1 MHRHADLLQ
10 RVYRCNFEMETG
22 VLHDDFAEPIHEV
35 VDPGGSIDP
44 CQVSDSGDG
53 NLSDGGDSV
62 LEVVEDERL
71 EVLHEK
77 VVVLHLHCQISD
89 VSGELKTDSPLGV
102 FRAGL
107 KRRVEGVDGV
117 CAHNFDE
124 FDSCF
129 DAALSDF
136 LVVVL
141 HEVLDQGLHV
151 LVCLVLADRAHHVL
165 DDSSH
170 IGCITKELH
179 LTMAKG
185 SLPKP
190 MT

>member
-1 MHRHADLLQ
+1 
-10 RVYRCNFEMETG
+10 MEAG
-22 VLHDDFAEPIHEV
+22 VFHDDFAEPIHEV
-35 VDPGGSIDP
+35 ADPGSSVHP
-44 CQVSDSGDG
+44 RQVGDSGDG
-53 NLSDGGDSV
+53 DLSDGGDSV

-77 VVVLHLHCQISD
+77 LVVLHLHCQISD
-89 VSGELKTDSPLGV
+89 VPGELKTHAPLGV
-102 FRAGL
+102 FGAGL
-107 KRRVEGVDGV
+107 ERGVEGVDGV

-129 DAALSDF
+129 DAALPHL

-141 HEVLDQGLHV
+141 HEVFDQGLHV
-151 LVCLVLADRAHHVL
+151 LVRLVLADRADHVL

-170 IGCITKELH
+170 VGCIVKELH
-179 LTMAKG
+179 LTMAMA

-190 MT
+190 MTCGSR